1 MNIHEEHELMRRFEE
16 YMQKRDPFFRNIK
29 RMINGVYC
37 VKDIEYQWQEWLK
50 ENVKSV

>member
-1 MNIHEEHELMRRFEE
+1 MNYQDYVKKLREFEE

-37 VKDIEYQWQEWLK
+37 VSELEKQWLIWQ
-50 ENVKSV
+50 